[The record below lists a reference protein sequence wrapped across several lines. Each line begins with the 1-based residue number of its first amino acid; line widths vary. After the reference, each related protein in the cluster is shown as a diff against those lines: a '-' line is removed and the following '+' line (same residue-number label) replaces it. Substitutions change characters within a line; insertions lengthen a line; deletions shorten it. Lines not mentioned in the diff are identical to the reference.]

1 MRDTKTIM
9 MEKATDLF
17 AEKGVQATSIR
28 DITEACGLTKGAFY
42 NHYSSKE
49 ELLTK
54 IIQFH
59 IKSFEDEM
67 TKLIGIVDAKYRLFK
82 QIYLQFAYISKHQSF
97 FIILNS
103 ERFFFLNEHIDNL
116 FSELDEKIILF
127 FQDSLQTLYPE
138 CTQKLVYN
146 LSITLNTQVV
156 FYTLLQLKGKTLNL
170 PEVVTFLMIL
180 IEDIKNGMVLRG
192 EQGIIPLSWDE
203 QGENN
208 DFSSNLK
215 IAYEELSK
223 LNLSS
228 SNRSDWLNSLK
239 HIHMETQR
247 GTLNVFLA
255 KQVFLGLLNEDD
267 LRKIHS
273 RLYSLLVSL
282 EAYKHENKD
291 GL

>member
-1 MRDTKTIM
+1 MKNYT
-9 MEKATDLF
+9 
-17 AEKGVQATSIR
+17 
-28 DITEACGLTKGAFY
+28 
-42 NHYSSKE
+42 
-49 ELLTK
+49 
-54 IIQFH
+54 
-59 IKSFEDEM
+59 
-67 TKLIGIVDAKYRLFK
+67 
-82 QIYLQFAYISKHQSF
+82 
-97 FIILNS
+97 
-103 ERFFFLNEHIDNL
+103 
-116 FSELDEKIILF
+116 F

-228 SNRSDWLNSLK
+228 SNRSDWLNS
-239 HIHMETQR
+239 
-247 GTLNVFLA
+247 
-255 KQVFLGLLNEDD
+255 
-267 LRKIHS
+267 
-273 RLYSLLVSL
+273 
-282 EAYKHENKD
+282 
-291 GL
+291 